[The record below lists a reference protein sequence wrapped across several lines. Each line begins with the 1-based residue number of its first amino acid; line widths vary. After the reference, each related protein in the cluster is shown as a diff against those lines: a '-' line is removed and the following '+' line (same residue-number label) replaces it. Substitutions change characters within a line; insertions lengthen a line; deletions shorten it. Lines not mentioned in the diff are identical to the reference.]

1 MMPARRALQ
10 PARVTRSAASKRA
23 SALALCLAATVMP
36 ACITERVG
44 PAPIGAASR
53 STIGTT
59 RSPSTNLGPVAA
71 PATDSRSQQSS
82 ARVVV
87 QPIGLV
93 PYGGLILPQIS
104 PDGRYLATQVGPAP
118 TFEALLGDPAAS
130 TPGGAAVE
138 LYDISQSPIVRVV
151 PAQPAP
157 GGLVLAGPPRND
169 GFVVRAAPPGQ
180 PARSGVLGFDG
191 VVRWSADLDDTNNPA
206 HSADDHMPDA
216 LAAHLLR
223 RPSAEFEQQMR
234 WSFAPAPSEVARAGL
249 DYALVLGP
257 SYGGMVLAD
266 PTSLRVI
273 PLASGS
279 VAGCWAPG
287 PAPAVLLSTREGLM
301 MQSLERDASG
311 WRAAEPRRLLRDPW
325 VPVATTDPARPFI
338 LIGPGPRSQP
348 EMLQIVAMRFP
359 DDAAQPSTS
368 TPPAPPTAR

>member
-1 MMPARRALQ
+1 MTPSRRATQ
-10 PARVTRSAASKRA
+10 PARDTRSASSKRA
-23 SALALCLAATVMP
+23 TALALSLAAFVMP

-53 STIGTT
+53 STIGTA
-59 RSPSTNLGPVAA
+59 RSPSTKLGPVAA
-71 PATDSRSQQSS
+71 PATDSRSQQSAS
-82 ARVVV
+82 RVVV

-138 LYDISQSPIVRVV
+138 LYDLSQSPIVRVV
-151 PAQPAP
+151 PATPAP
-157 GGLVLAGPPRND
+157 SGLVLAGPPRRD
-169 GFVVRAAPPGQ
+169 GFIVRAAPPGQ

-191 VVRWSADLDDTNNPA
+191 VVRWTPDIQPAGSASEASSN
-206 HSADDHMPDA
+206 HMPDA
-216 LAAHLLR
+216 LAAQLLR

-234 WSFAPAPSEVARAGL
+234 WSFSPAPSEVARAGL
-249 DYALVLGP
+249 DHALVLGP

-279 VAGCWAPG
+279 VAGCWAHG
-287 PAPAVLLSTREGLM
+287 TSPAVLLSTREGLV
-301 MQSLERDASG
+301 MQSLVRDASG

-348 EMLQIVAMRFP
+348 EALQIVAMRFP
-359 DDAAQPSTS
+359 DDAAEPS
-368 TPPAPPTAR
+368 PAPSPVP